1 MVIKEVGVVNWMYL
15 LKEYC
20 NDYKAMRQLTN
31 CGCSPKTYGEAIQ
44 GKHRKKKKRTKAN
57 RH

>member
-1 MVIKEVGVVNWMYL
+1 MNWTYYL
-15 LKEYC
+15 KKVY
-20 NDYKAMRQLTN
+20 DGYMAMRRLEN

-57 RH
+57 RR